1 MDWGQ
6 IFSDTFSAS
15 IGALAIVYVLAA
27 QGLNIHYGYTGLFNF
42 GQAGFMAVGAYGVA
56 IMSAPEADGGFGLSL
71 WVGVGVA
78 VLAAVL
84 LALLMGIP
92 TLRLRGDYLAI
103 VTIAVSE
110 IIRLVLR
117 SEWSDE
123 HLSTGGNSGINGFA
137 RSFYDANPFQN
148 SKRYELGPFQY
159 SGRELWVM
167 VVGWSVVAVFAI
179 LTFLLM
185 RSPWGR
191 VLRSIRENEDAV
203 RSLGKNVQ
211 GYKMQALVLGG
222 VIGAFGGVM
231 LAIYQNLAL
240 PDDYVTRTT
249 FLAYAALILGG
260 AARVGGP
267 IIGGII
273 WYTLFSFMNNL
284 VAQMKANDIF
294 PDGVKPN
301 AGQLPFVFLGL
312 ALMALV
318 IFRPQGIFGDRKEV
332 ELDAR

>member
-1 MDWGQ
+1 MDWSQ
-6 IFSDTFSAS
+6 IFTDTFSAS

-56 IMSAPEADGGFGLSL
+56 IVSASESDGGLGLSL
-71 WVGVGVA
+71 WLGVVVA
-78 VLAAVL
+78 VAASVV
-84 LALLMGIP
+84 LALLMGVP

-123 HLSTGGNSGINGFA
+123 NLGTGGNSGINGFA
-137 RSFYDANPFQN
+137 RPFYDANPFEN
-148 SKRYELGPFQY
+148 SERFELGPFQY

-167 VVGWSVVAVFAI
+167 LVGWGVVAVFAV

-222 VIGAFGGVM
+222 VMGAFGGVI
-231 LAIYQNLAL
+231 LAVYQNLAL
-240 PDDYVTRTT
+240 PDDFVTRTT

-273 WYTLFSFMNNL
+273 WYTLFSFMNSL
-284 VAQMKANDIF
+284 VAQMKSSDVF
-294 PDGVKPN
+294 PEGVEPN

-318 IFRPQGIFGDRKEV
+318 VFRPQGIFGDRKEV